1 MAYSGLSQFI
11 KVLDESGELLRV
23 QTFVD
28 PYLEITELTD
38 RISKTADGGKALL
51 FENTGTSFPVLINAF
66 GSKKRIAL
74 ALGLDDLEEVGE
86 EIVGLIGKVT
96 APREN
101 ILQKL
106 SLLPLLSKISS
117 WMPGK
122 VSGRANCQDVVLKP
136 GDLTRLP
143 VLTCWPHD
151 GGPFVTLPM
160 VITKDPET
168 GNRNVGMYRLQV
180 FGANL
185 TGMHW
190 HKHKTGARHFDKYKA
205 LDKKMPIA
213 VALGGDPSFIYAATA
228 PLPENMDEFILA
240 GFLRKKRVDMVQAIT
255 QDIQVPAD
263 ADIIIEGYVD
273 PKEAFIKEGPFG
285 DHTGFY
291 SLEDM
296 YPKFHVTCITH
307 RRNAVYPATIV
318 GIPPQEDA
326 YIGMATERIF
336 LSPMKMSV
344 APEILDIALP
354 PEGVAHNLILVQI
367 KKDYAGQAVKVANAL
382 WGAGQMMFNKIAVI
396 TTEQL
401 DTSKY
406 LEFLQKT
413 MVRFNPKK
421 DIYFGYGPLD
431 VLDHASDEP
440 AEGGK
445 MCIDLTSEIEPG
457 KVETFFFPETDMMKK
472 HAQIVHVNDQ
482 LMKKNVP
489 ILFLT
494 LKQDKY
500 QNHRAVLFDIFSE
513 PGNSLPKI
521 IIIFDEKVHTS
532 EISLLVW
539 LSLSNID
546 PARDCYIEDFNNH
559 AILVVDASS
568 KYHKKEFKREWPN
581 IVSSSAETIEKVDK
595 RWDEYKIGEFIPSPS
610 NSIKPLIPNRGATV
624 EKNNTV

>member
-1 MAYSGLSQFI
+1 MAYSGLSQFVNI
-11 KVLDESGELLRV
+11 LEESGELLRI

-28 PYLEITELTD
+28 PYLEIAEITD
-38 RISKTADGGKALL
+38 RISKTPNGGKALL
-51 FENTGTSFPVLINAF
+51 FENTGTSFPLLINAF
-66 GSKKRIAL
+66 GSKKRMAL
-74 ALGLDDLEEVGE
+74 ALGLDDLDQVGE
-86 EIVGLIGKVT
+86 EIQGLIGKIT
-96 APREN
+96 TPREN

-136 GDLTRLP
+136 GDLAGLP

-180 FGANL
+180 FGSNI

-190 HKHKTGARHFDKYKA
+190 HKHKTGARHFDKYKG
-205 LDKKMPIA
+205 LGRKMPVA

-240 GFLRKKRVDMVQAIT
+240 GFLRKKRVEMVQAIT
-255 QDIQVPAD
+255 QDLQVPAD

-273 PKEAFIKEGPFG
+273 PQEPFVKEGPFG

-296 YPKFHVTCITH
+296 YPKFHITCITH
-307 RRNAVYPATIV
+307 RRNAIYPATIV

-344 APEILDIALP
+344 APEIIDIALP
-354 PEGVAHNLILVQI
+354 PEGVAHNLTIVQI
-367 KKDYAGQAVKVANAL
+367 KKDYPGQAVKVANAL

-401 DTSKY
+401 DNSRY

-413 MVRFNPKK
+413 MVGFNPKK

-431 VLDHASDEP
+431 VLDHASNEP

-445 MCIDLTSEIEPG
+445 MCIDLTSERESG
-457 KVETFFFPETDMMKK
+457 KVEKYIFSGNERMKK
-472 HAQIVHVNDQ
+472 HEQIVHANDQ
-482 LMKKNVP
+482 LMKRNVP

-494 LKQDKY
+494 LKQDIY
-500 QNHRAVLFDIFSE
+500 QNHRAMLFDIFSE
-513 PGNSLPKI
+513 PGNLPPKI
-521 IIIFDEKVHTS
+521 IIVFDEQVRIS
-532 EISLLVW
+532 DISLLVW
-539 LSLSNID
+539 LCLSNID
-546 PARDCYIEDFNNH
+546 PGRDCHIEDFNGH
-559 AILVVDASS
+559 AVLVVDATS
-568 KYHKKEFKREWPN
+568 KYHKKEFKRDWPN
-581 IVSSSAETIEKVDK
+581 IVASSTEIIEKVDN
-595 RWDEYKIGEFIPSPS
+595 RWNEYQIGEFVPSPS
-610 NSIKPLIPNRGATV
+610 NNIKSLVPNPGATV
-624 EKNNTV
+624 KKNNTV

>member
-28 PYLEITELTD
+28 PYLEIAEVTD

-51 FENTGTSFPVLINAF
+51 FENTGTSFPLLINAF
-66 GSKKRIAL
+66 GSKKRMAL
-74 ALGLDDLEEVGE
+74 ALSVSELEQVGE
-86 EIVGLIGKVT
+86 EIQGLIGKIT
-96 APREN
+96 TPRKN

-122 VSGRANCQDVVLKP
+122 VSGRAHCQDVVLKP

-160 VITKDPET
+160 VITKDPDT
-168 GNRNVGMYRLQV
+168 GNRNVGMYRMQV
-180 FGANL
+180 FDSNL

-190 HKHKTGARHFDKYKA
+190 HKHKTGARHFDKYKT
-205 LDKKMPIA
+205 LGRKMPIA
-213 VALGGDPSFIYAATA
+213 VALGGDPAFIYAATA

-240 GFLRKKRVDMVQAIT
+240 GFLRKKRVNMVNAIT

-273 PKEAFIKEGPFG
+273 PKDDFIKEGPFG

-318 GIPPQEDA
+318 GVPPQEDT

-344 APEILDIALP
+344 APEIVDIALP
-354 PEGVAHNLILVQI
+354 PEGVAHNLIMVQI
-367 KKDYAGQAVKVANAL
+367 KKDYPGQAVKVANAL

-396 TTEQL
+396 ITEPL
-401 DTSKY
+401 DNSKY

-413 MVRFNPKK
+413 DRKSTR
-421 DIYFGYGPLD
+421 L
-431 VLDHASDEP
+431 
-440 AEGGK
+440 
-445 MCIDLTSEIEPG
+445 
-457 KVETFFFPETDMMKK
+457 
-472 HAQIVHVNDQ
+472 
-482 LMKKNVP
+482 
-489 ILFLT
+489 
-494 LKQDKY
+494 
-500 QNHRAVLFDIFSE
+500 
-513 PGNSLPKI
+513 NSS
-521 IIIFDEKVHTS
+521 HYS
-532 EISLLVW
+532 
-539 LSLSNID
+539 
-546 PARDCYIEDFNNH
+546 
-559 AILVVDASS
+559 
-568 KYHKKEFKREWPN
+568 
-581 IVSSSAETIEKVDK
+581 
-595 RWDEYKIGEFIPSPS
+595 
-610 NSIKPLIPNRGATV
+610 
-624 EKNNTV
+624 